1 MRRDAHIF
9 RLAIAKLQRVA
20 LVSLARRYK
29 VLGMSFKSS
38 AGPDCSLSFLIL
50 VRILIAIGI

>member
-38 AGPDCSLSFLIL
+38 AGPDCLIL